1 MLIRAAHFAGS
12 SQPVFRSFTAF
23 SWVFYA
29 LLALSST
36 LVHATLL
43 AATRLE
49 SCTQTAGSASAAVSP
64 SLRCNQRFV
73 VTVSVQN
80 GQNATESISTIKVT
94 QAVDSNGNTLDLVDS
109 LEISLAKSQ
118 INLQYPLSYTRNY
131 NSKPAELVRTA
142 DSTGRSFNFLTNAC
156 VDDASRE
163 GACGWVLDSAGSRVP
178 SSNGFCCRCSLDDY
192 FASSGSGSPS
202 RANLNCALFSSSNSQ
217 SAHCLRMSPLWYAA
231 FAIGAPQTQY
241 RVDVA
246 VKRCRTVNGTSGGIG
261 SAAGS
266 GNDVCK
272 WDVLPL
278 SPSAPGL
285 CAALT
290 ALPIG
295 ANASPSP
302 SAVAAAASS
311 AAASSSAGSA
321 SAAAAASTAD
331 CTVWASL
338 EGDFA
343 AFDAAPAYDSKL
355 LFVPL
360 TCDDYSTCGNRLL
373 EDPGRWLLV
382 DRYMTTSGEEC
393 DKIGVAYAAFQGQ
406 GSRCAVP
413 ASSCLKHQL
422 EDLYQSD
429 LAAQRAGRVPSYF
442 LSAAATAA
450 GGSFSLNVQSPTS
463 PRMVL
468 GTSRFQKSVSEAA
481 SYLLSTKRSCTIDRL
496 RVESHSCHVRRP
508 PPL

>member
-1 MLIRAAHFAGS
+1 MRQLRVRAKNPNRRIENLMI
-12 SQPVFRSFTAF
+12 QDVRILT
-23 SWVFYA
+23 VLLVA
-29 LLALSST
+29 LGT
-36 LVHATLL
+36 FVDATLL

-49 SCTQTAGSASAAVSP
+49 SCTQSSGSTSAVS
-64 SLRCNQRFV
+64 SALRCQQRFV
-73 VTVSVQN
+73 VTMTVQN
-80 GQNATESISTIKVT
+80 GQNATESVSSFKIS
-94 QAVDSNGNTLDLVDS
+94 QATDAAGNTLDLLDS
-109 LEISLAKSQ
+109 LEISLAKTVVHLHYS
-118 INLQYPLSYTRNY
+118 LAYTRNY

-156 VDDASRE
+156 VDDSSRE
-163 GACGWVLDSAGSRVP
+163 GACGWVLDSAGARVP

-231 FAIGAPQTQY
+231 FAVGAPQTQY

-246 VKRCRTVNGTSGGIG
+246 VKRCRSVNGT
-261 SAAGS
+261 AAQS
-266 GNDVCK
+266 DSCK

-278 SPSAPGL
+278 SPTTPGL

-290 ALPIG
+290 PLSPLPIG
-295 ANASPSP
+295 AGTAASPTP
-302 SAVAAAASS
+302 AAGAAS
-311 AAASSSAGSA
+311 ASPAPSPPASGSGGSGSS
-321 SAAAAASTAD
+321 D
-331 CTVWASL
+331 CTMWASL

-343 AFDAAPAYDSKL
+343 AFDAAPAYESKL

-360 TCDDYSTCGNRLL
+360 TCDDFSACGERLL

-382 DRYMTTSGEEC
+382 DRYMTTTGEAC

-413 ASSCLKHQL
+413 ASSCLKNQL
-422 EDLYQSD
+422 EDLYQAD
-429 LAAQRAGRVPSYF
+429 LAAQRAGRVPTYF

-468 GTSRFQKSVSEAA
+468 ATSRFQKSVSQ
-481 SYLLSTKRSCTIDRL
+481 SRLIDRCGL
-496 RVESHSCHVRRP
+496 R
-508 PPL
+508 